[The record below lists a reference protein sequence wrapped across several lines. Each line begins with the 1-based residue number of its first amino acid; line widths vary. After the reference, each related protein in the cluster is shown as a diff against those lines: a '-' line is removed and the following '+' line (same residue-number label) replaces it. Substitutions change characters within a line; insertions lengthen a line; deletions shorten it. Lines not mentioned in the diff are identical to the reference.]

1 MEQDDPVT
9 VDARGL
15 QCPQPVLHAR
25 AKLRELAPGT
35 QVVLLATDPLASV
48 DLRAFCLRAG
58 HRFIAEERVIAAG
71 GACEH
76 LRFTLARG
84 G

>member
-1 MEQDDPVT
+1 MTSHDIPV

-15 QCPQPVLHAR
+15 QCPQPVLQAR
-25 AKLRELAPGT
+25 AALRPLASGARI
-35 QVVLLATDPLASV
+35 VLLATDPLASV
-48 DLRAFCLRAG
+48 DVRAFCLRAG
-58 HRFIAEERVIAAG
+58 HQFIAEENAG
-71 GACEH
+71 DH